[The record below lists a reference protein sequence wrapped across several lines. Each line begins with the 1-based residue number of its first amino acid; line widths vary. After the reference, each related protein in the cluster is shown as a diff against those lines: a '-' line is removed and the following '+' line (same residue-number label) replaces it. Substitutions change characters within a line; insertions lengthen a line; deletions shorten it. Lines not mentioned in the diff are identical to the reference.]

1 MSEID
6 SKTAA
11 KDIRNDEDITLL
23 VHQFY
28 KKVGDDERLGYIFN
42 DVAAVDWETH
52 LPKMVD
58 FWSNI
63 LFQTRR
69 FNGRP
74 YRKHQPLP
82 IKRQDFDR
90 WLDLWRETVD
100 EFFTGENAEIAKEMA
115 FKIASA
121 FTIRMEMDGK
131 FE

>member
-1 MSEID
+1 MQV
-6 SKTAA
+6 KT
-11 KDIRNDEDITLL
+11 DIRNDEDITLL

-42 DVAAVDWETH
+42 DVAQVEWDTH

-82 IKRQDFDR
+82 IKKDDFNI
-90 WLDLWRETVD
+90 WLGLWTKTVD
-100 EFFTGENAEIAKEMA
+100 ELFAGEKANHAKEMA

-121 FTIRMEMDGK
+121 FTIRLAIDGK